1 MVGRNFFLILIKRPK
16 TYLCEN
22 DPKNM
27 SEKSTS
33 DVIDFEY
40 NRNKRYTILIAGAV
54 LATMLYYI
62 VFKPLL
68 GID

>member
-1 MVGRNFFLILIKRPK
+1 
-16 TYLCEN
+16 
-22 DPKNM
+22 M